1 MTNNITPVTAELI
14 EQVQGYIS
22 TQQTFHMDAFDM
34 EEITEMVYGNR
45 IEMLE
50 SPNDTTHEFTVDG
63 KLGDYEKKQLKK
75 AIEDGNLEC
84 YSYGVILEDL
94 CAKKIIKPGNYFL
107 RMSW

>member
-1 MTNNITPVTAELI
+1 MTNVITPVTAELI

-22 TQQTFHMDAFDM
+22 IQQTFHMDAFDM

-50 SPNDTTHEFTVDG
+50 SPNDTTHQFNVNG
-63 KLGDYEKKQLKK
+63 KSDDYNKRTLDN
-75 AIEDGNLEC
+75 AIKNGHLEC
-84 YSYGVILEDL
+84 YSYGVILNDL
-94 CAKKIIKPGNYFL
+94 CAKKIIKPGKYFL